1 MNDKAS
7 ITLIAVSSAVVAIC
21 LTAMLLGTLRYCYEK
36 QRMYA
41 EHGYTQ
47 TTLPGHTQVY
57 WVNPTVATNSIPK
70 PVR

>member
-1 MNDKAS
+1 MDADTKFIISCTTAAA
-7 ITLIAVSSAVVAIC
+7 LC
-21 LTAMLLGTLRYCYEK
+21 LTVMLLGTLKYCYEK

-57 WVNPTVATNSIPK
+57 WVNPNAATNSIPI